1 MDELKLLVNKDEH
14 KSVTVNNPQRPMLK
28 DAFFVKQN
36 NLLRKVP
43 IQDVLWIRTE
53 GNYSIIHTT
62 TKKYI
67 LKLSLKKVL
76 EQLPKDYFIQIQRAY
91 IVALPKIQDID
102 VASNEVIINKERLP
116 LGRNY
121 RDALFSCL
129 RILK

>member
-1 MDELKLLVNKDEH
+1 MDELKLLVAKDEH
-14 KSVTVNNPQRPMLK
+14 KTVTINNPHRTILK

-43 IQDVLWIRTE
+43 IKDVLWIRTE

-62 TKKYI
+62 SKKYI

-91 IVALPKIQDID
+91 IVALSKIKDID
-102 VASNEVIINKERLP
+102 IATSEVVINKERLP